1 MVEFDQE
8 GSVLS
13 IEEKPERPKSNY
25 AVPGLYFYDNDVV
38 SIAKSIT
45 PSARGELEI
54 TSVNNVYLQRGT
66 LRVELL
72 GRGMAWLDTGTHEGL
87 LEAANYVSIM
97 QKRQG
102 LYVSCIEEIAFRM
115 GYISRDELSALA
127 EPMEKTKYGQYL
139 LQLYSV
145 YPGQPSGPGAAGQ
158 FRSSDLCWKS

>member
-1 MVEFDQE
+1 MERGASIFGYYVPNPQAFGVVEFDQE

-139 LQLYSV
+139 RQIVEGVL
-145 YPGQPSGPGAAGQ
+145 
-158 FRSSDLCWKS
+158 